1 MTFCRAVFFAA
12 QQKIP
17 VITTGI
23 LILLPTRG
31 QSLLFVRFLRRPL
44 MHHHAYKI
52 YYCQMRGIK
61 YVKDILHAH
70 FAAKAAV

>member
-1 MTFCRAVFFAA
+1 
-12 QQKIP
+12 
-17 VITTGI
+17 
-23 LILLPTRG
+23 
-31 QSLLFVRFLRRPL
+31 

-70 FAAKAAV
+70 FAAKAAVYIALAKPPKKANTTAPAATYMRRRKALS